1 MTTSLV
7 VDRARQLAAAGHHT
21 EVVEYLGARQQR
33 ELEDSPSLAL
43 LYGTAQARIGRHDEG
58 LRWLDLALDQA
69 RKGGEQG
76 VEGRALNAR
85 GAMALVSGRID
96 EAADYCTRALMVA
109 SLDSDLATVGRC
121 SNNLGIISNLRGRH
135 AEALGSWTIAVA
147 AFERAGWRQ
156 GVAECYHN
164 LGLTYREQGALDR
177 ALTEADRAVAEA
189 EAAGDRTLLAL
200 ALRGRA
206 EIRLASGELEVARRE
221 LDQVREIRS
230 SAPDPADEA
239 EDLRVTAMLLA
250 AEGELVAAD
259 LALRDVI
266 ARAEGY
272 GRPQLQ
278 AEATRDLALV
288 LRRTGRNTEAQAA
301 ARAARV
307 IFARLGADAAIRDL
321 ASHEWDD
328 DFAAELRGSLA
339 PLHAAQELADA
350 GRYTEL
356 LGYLGGRS
364 QDELERSPML
374 ALLCGIGH
382 GRLGRLDVGQQ
393 WAIVAQSR
401 ARLLGDRTLEV
412 RALNVCGAI
421 ALERGG
427 INQATHFFTQA
438 QEEAMQDND
447 LATVGR
453 CANNL
458 GIIANMQGDYGR
470 AIGAYTRAMAA
481 YQKARY
487 DRGIVEAQHNLAIT
501 YREQGQLDRA
511 LQAADAAVQ
520 EAERLGDRGLKAQ
533 AIAGRAEIR
542 VARGE
547 SELAVREAERALA
560 AHRELHDTVRETEDI
575 RILAAAL
582 GIAGKTQEAKDMLR
596 DVIDRATEHG
606 RPLLVAI
613 AERDLAH
620 VLAREGDVVAAKQ
633 MAQTARVAF
642 DRLGANVEIQK
653 LDALLG
659 GEGRDV
665 PSMPVPPGASVRR
678 ESRP

>member
-1 MTTSLV
+1 
-7 VDRARQLAAAGHHT
+7 
-21 EVVEYLGARQQR
+21 
-33 ELEDSPSLAL
+33 
-43 LYGTAQARIGRHDEG
+43 
-58 LRWLDLALDQA
+58 
-69 RKGGEQG
+69 
-76 VEGRALNAR
+76 
-85 GAMALVSGRID
+85 
-96 EAADYCTRALMVA
+96 
-109 SLDSDLATVGRC
+109 
-121 SNNLGIISNLRGRH
+121 
-135 AEALGSWTIAVA
+135 
-147 AFERAGWRQ
+147 
-156 GVAECYHN
+156 
-164 LGLTYREQGALDR
+164 
-177 ALTEADRAVAEA
+177 
-189 EAAGDRTLLAL
+189 
-200 ALRGRA
+200 
-206 EIRLASGELEVARRE
+206 
-221 LDQVREIRS
+221 
-230 SAPDPADEA
+230 
-239 EDLRVTAMLLA
+239 
-250 AEGELVAAD
+250 
-259 LALRDVI
+259 
-266 ARAEGY
+266 
-272 GRPQLQ
+272 
-278 AEATRDLALV
+278 
-288 LRRTGRNTEAQAA
+288 
-301 ARAARV
+301 
-307 IFARLGADAAIRDL
+307 
-321 ASHEWDD
+321 
-328 DFAAELRGSLA
+328 
-339 PLHAAQELADA
+339 LADA

-382 GRLGRLDVGQQ
+382 GRLGRLEVGQQ
-393 WAIVAQSR
+393 WAMVAQSR

-487 DRGIVEAQHNLAIT
+487 DRGFVEAQHNLAIT
-501 YREQGQLDRA
+501 YRDQGQLDRA

-520 EAERLGDRGLKAQ
+520 EAERLGDLGLKAQ
-533 AIAGRAEIR
+533 AISGRAEIR

-547 SELAVREAERALA
+547 AELAVREAERALA
-560 AHRELHDTVRETEDI
+560 AHRELNETVRETEDL

-582 GIAGKTQEAKDMLR
+582 AIAGKTPEAKDLLR
-596 DVIDRATEHG
+596 DVIDRATAHA

-620 VLAREGDVVAAKQ
+620 LLAREGDVAAAKL
-633 MAQTARVAF
+633 MAETARVAF
-642 DRLGANVEIQK
+642 DRLGANAEIQK

-665 PSMPVPPGASVRR
+665 PSLPIPPDASVRR
-678 ESRP
+678 ERRP